1 MKISKNDVFYTKIK
15 GEVYAMRFK
24 ALLVD
29 MNELSERELEFND
42 GMIGSTPKLENA
54 TMTLFKNRFSLKGI
68 KYIVAEFAPTG
79 DERIWNRSVHVDSDY
94 TFNPYAIYTTIEDC
108 VNEVNPL
115 FVRDFDYNLRMKD
128 DYCVSL
134 DDITPSNI
142 AWENSGYNIYGCLT
156 YRPYTYIWDGS
167 KAVRKRVTLRGNY
180 LGYSNLNANMLY
192 DIITEQLIFD
202 DKVKEIGYSSKEEC
216 CRHNA
221 VQVHLFTD

>member
-1 MKISKNDVFYTKIK
+1 MKISKNDVFYTKIN
-15 GEVYAMRFK
+15 GGVYAMRFK

-29 MNELSERELEFND
+29 VNGLSEREFEFNG

-68 KYIVAEFAPTG
+68 KHIVAEFAPTCE
-79 DERIWNRSVHVDSDY
+79 ERVWNSSIYVDSDH
-94 TFNPYAIYTTIEDC
+94 TFNPYSIYNTIEDC
-108 VNEVNPL
+108 VNELNPL
-115 FVRDFDYNLRMKD
+115 FVRGFNYILRMKD
-128 DYCVSL
+128 DYCISL
-134 DDITPSNI
+134 DKITPLNI
-142 AWENSGYNIYGCLT
+142 TWEYSGRDIYGCLT
-156 YRPYTYIWDGS
+156 YTPYTYIWDGS
-167 KAVRKRVTLRGNY
+167 KAIRKRVTLCDKY
-180 LGYSNLNANMLY
+180 LGYNNSNANMLY

>member
-1 MKISKNDVFYTKIK
+1 MKISKNDVFYTKIN

-29 MNELSERELEFND
+29 VNALSEREFEFN
-42 GMIGSTPKLENA
+42 GIMIGSTPKLENA

-68 KYIVAEFAPTG
+68 KHIVAEFAPTG
-79 DERIWNRSVHVDSDY
+79 EERMWNCSIHVDSDH
-94 TFNPYAIYTTIEDC
+94 TFNPYGIYNTIEDC

-115 FVRDFDYNLRMKD
+115 FVRGFNYILRMKD
-128 DYCVSL
+128 DYCISL
-134 DDITPSNI
+134 DKITPSNI
-142 AWENSGYNIYGCLT
+142 AWENSGYNIYGYLT
-156 YRPYTYIWDGS
+156 YTPYTYIWDGS
-167 KAVRKRVTLRGNY
+167 KAVRKRVTLRDKY
-180 LGYSNLNANMLY
+180 LGYYNPNTNMLY

-221 VQVHLFTD
+221 VKVHLFTD